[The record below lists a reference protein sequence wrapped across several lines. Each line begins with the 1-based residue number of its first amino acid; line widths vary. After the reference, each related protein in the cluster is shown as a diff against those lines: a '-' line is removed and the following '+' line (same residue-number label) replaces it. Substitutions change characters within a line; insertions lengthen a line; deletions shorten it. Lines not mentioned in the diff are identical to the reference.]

1 MDTDRADETM
11 RLRSIGS
18 AALLVDFASSR
29 GMTSADAL
37 RGTGIREEDLGEQT
51 AEITHAQEIALI
63 RNIVHGV
70 DDEPGQGLLAGLMC
84 HTTSLGVLGFAIMS
98 SPTLGHALNI
108 ALRHADLTYTVANHT
123 MRMVGDEAWV
133 VRDDRALPEDI
144 RTFALE
150 RDLGAIS
157 TVQQDLMSTKP
168 PVLRAHLAL
177 PPHPIYEMFGA
188 VIGVDDVRFGEDQ
201 SVMVFTAGAL
211 DMPLPQANIA
221 VARYYEQQC
230 EDLMQRRR
238 SRIGVSGRVRKLLI
252 RRGGVADQ
260 THIAADLDVS
270 VRTLRRRLADEG
282 TTFRELSNETV
293 GMLAE
298 ELLVAGLTV
307 EQVADRLGY
316 SSVSAFGSAFRSWK
330 GQSPGHFARIN
341 RGRAAVRV

>member
-1 MDTDRADETM
+1 MDTDRADEAM

-18 AALLVDFASSR
+18 AALLVDYASTR
-29 GMTSADAL
+29 GLEAADVL
-37 RGTGIREEDLGEQT
+37 RDTGIRAADLSDQT
-51 AEITHAQEIALI
+51 SEITLSQEIALI
-63 RNIVHGV
+63 RNIVRGV
-70 DDEPGQGLLAGLMC
+70 EDEPGQGLLAGLMC
-84 HTTSLGVLGFAIMS
+84 HATSLGVLGFAIMS
-98 SPTLGHALNI
+98 SPTLGHAIDI
-108 ALRHADLTYTVANHT
+108 ALRHVDLTYTVANHSI
-123 MRMVGDEAWV
+123 RMVGNEAWIE
-133 VRDDRALPEDI
+133 RDDRALPDEI
-144 RTFALE
+144 RSFALE

-157 TVQQDLMSTKP
+157 TVQQDLMSIKP
-168 PVLRAHLAL
+168 PVLRVEVSLRA
-177 PPHPIYEMFGA
+177 HPIYEMFGA
-188 VIGVDDVRFGEDQ
+188 VIGVDDIRFGCDH
-201 SVMVFTAGAL
+201 STMIFAASAL
-211 DMPLPQANIA
+211 DLPLPQANIG

-230 EDLMQRRR
+230 EELCERRR
-238 SRIGVSGRVRKLLI
+238 SRIGVSGQVRKLLI

-341 RGRAAVRV
+341 RGRVAVRV